1 MHDTEYFLC
10 KSHGCSTLLVDWAA
24 FFFIYC
30 GFSVWIAPFQN
41 YSPATYSQLPNKV
54 IMGQHITI
62 KLLCVIVQRLTLR
75 SGQSKL
81 PRRRSLQPFALEIM
95 FGKGKETAS
104 QKCVRVCAC
113 VFVHDIPRTSA
124 LPWLL
129 ILFTEDWIHYS
140 GSSSQSWIVVITV
153 CQGQRL
159 RAGKY

>member
-1 MHDTEYFLC
+1 MTQNISSVNRMAVPL
-10 KSHGCSTLLVDWAA
+10 SWLTGQLSSLSTV
-24 FFFIYC
+24 
-30 GFSVWIAPFQN
+30 GSVCELHPFQN
-41 YSPATYSQLPNKV
+41 YSPATYSQLLNKV

-62 KLLCVIVQRLTLR
+62 KLHCVIVQRLTLR

-81 PRRRSLQPFALEIM
+81 RRRRSLQPFALEIM